1 MEPASRAY
9 AWSVWPALL
18 LAPLL
23 ALGDLTLVFA
33 LVWPECAHQG
43 ELGLHLVKVLS
54 LAAALAMTAFAGRAW
69 RRLPFAGAAGSHAT
83 LSNTPRAESR
93 PHFLALVATLTGAF
107 SSLVIAALWVPL
119 WWLPPCS

>member
-23 ALGDLTLVFA
+23 VLGDLTLVFA

-43 ELGLHLVKVLS
+43 GLVLHVVKVLS

-69 RRLPFAGAAGSHAT
+69 RRLPLDETGLHVTF
-83 LSNTPRAESR
+83 SNTPRAESR
-93 PHFLALVATLTGAF
+93 PHFLALVATLAGAF